1 MAKPHHPSGHHDD
14 RGAHQRRT
22 RRKQFAW
29 LWPIGL
35 VLAGLVFLGVG
46 AGMLWV
52 AVTPT
57 PDISSFA
64 DRQVIESTK
73 IYDRTGQ
80 VLLYDFG
87 SADVRRQSVP
97 LASISPDIR
106 NATVAIEDSDFY
118 SHNGIRI
125 SAIFRAILA
134 DIIPGGLTQGGSTIT
149 QQVVKNSILT
159 NEKSITRKVHEWILA
174 IKLEQHYT
182 KNQILELYLNGNP
195 YGGNI
200 YGVETASEAYFGKSA
215 NQVDLA
221 EAAYLAAMP
230 QAPTYYSPYGTHRA
244 ALDER
249 KNLVLDR
256 MQALGYIT
264 ADQLA
269 SAKAETVTFKA
280 QQSSSII
287 APHFVFYIEQYLENK
302 YGEDV
307 LDRGLKVV
315 TTLDADLQKKT
326 EDIVAQYAPGNLKNF
341 KASNAAVVAIDPKT
355 GQILTMVGSKDYF
368 ATTTTDGQF
377 NAALAN
383 RQPGSAFK
391 PFVYAAALLKGYTPE
406 TAIYD
411 LPTQFSTACA
421 ASDNYNDTPPCY
433 APSNYDDK
441 FRGPMTFTTALAQS
455 INIPAVKT
463 LYLAGIANVINLATR
478 MGIDGFESPSHYG
491 LTLALGAQE
500 VSPLELTSAY
510 AAFADNGIRNP
521 PTGILSVTDST
532 GAVLEEYQPNPSQAL
547 DPNVA
552 AEMSAMLSDNPAR
565 FPEYPPQNPFVF
577 PGYDVAAKTG
587 TTNESKDAWT
597 VGYSP
602 SIAIGAWAGNN
613 DDTPMVKEIAGYI
626 VAPMW
631 HDIMAYALTK
641 YPVAYFPEPPPIP
654 DTASPALRGSY
665 ANQTA
670 NGDIE
675 AHDILYW
682 VDKDNPL
689 GPPPSNPSSDPQFSH
704 WEYPIGGSSYAGTGI
719 GGQFIGGQ

>member
-1 MAKPHHPSGHHDD
+1 M
-14 RGAHQRRT
+14 
-22 RRKQFAW
+22 
-29 LWPIGL
+29 
-35 VLAGLVFLGVG
+35 
-46 AGMLWV
+46 
-52 AVTPT
+52 
-57 PDISSFA
+57 
-64 DRQVIESTK
+64 
-73 IYDRTGQ
+73 
-80 VLLYDFG
+80 
-87 SADVRRQSVP
+87 
-97 LASISPDIR
+97 
-106 NATVAIEDSDFY
+106 
-118 SHNGIRI
+118 
-125 SAIFRAILA
+125 
-134 DIIPGGLTQGGSTIT
+134 
-149 QQVVKNSILT
+149 
-159 NEKSITRKVHEWILA
+159 
-174 IKLEQHYT
+174 
-182 KNQILELYLNGNP
+182 
-195 YGGNI
+195 
-200 YGVETASEAYFGKSA
+200 
-215 NQVDLA
+215 
-221 EAAYLAAMP
+221 
-230 QAPTYYSPYGTHRA
+230 
-244 ALDER
+244 
-249 KNLVLDR
+249 
-256 MQALGYIT
+256 
-264 ADQLA
+264 
-269 SAKAETVTFKA
+269 
-280 QQSSSII
+280 
-287 APHFVFYIEQYLENK
+287 
-302 YGEDV
+302 
-307 LDRGLKVV
+307 
-315 TTLDADLQKKT
+315 
-326 EDIVAQYAPGNLKNF
+326 
-341 KASNAAVVAIDPKT
+341 
-355 GQILTMVGSKDYF
+355 
-368 ATTTTDGQF
+368 
-377 NAALAN
+377 
-383 RQPGSAFK
+383 
-391 PFVYAAALLKGYTPE
+391 
-406 TAIYD
+406 
-411 LPTQFSTACA
+411 
-421 ASDNYNDTPPCY
+421 
-433 APSNYDDK
+433 
-441 FRGPMTFTTALAQS
+441 
-455 INIPAVKT
+455 KT